1 MKEIYN
7 KLITRIDKKQIFLN
21 EPMKNHTTFKVGGP
35 ADIFIKVNNIEE
47 LKFILEIIKENN
59 VPLTVIGNGSN
70 ILVKDGGIR
79 GVVIKLNFNEIVKN
93 DDDTFL
99 IGAGVL
105 MTKLSRILS
114 NECYEG
120 LEFACGI
127 PGTFAG
133 AVTMN
138 AGAYGSEISNILIS
152 STYIDKDLNIKTIS
166 KEEHDFKYRNS
177 IFNKK
182 DWIILSSKIKLKK
195 GLEEEINKKIEENNE
210 SRKSKQPINFPSAG
224 STFKRGD
231 GYITAEL
238 IDKCGLKG
246 YNIGD
251 AYVSDIHAGFVV
263 NKGNA
268 TAKNILQLVQHI
280 KDVVYKKF
288 NINIELEIKILG
300 EDE

>member
-7 KLITRIDKKQIFLN
+7 KLITKIDKKQIFLN

-114 NECYEG
+114 NEGYEG

-251 AYVSDIHAGFVV
+251 AYVSDMHAGFVV

-268 TAKNILQLVQHI
+268 TAKSILQLVQHI

>member
-7 KLITRIDKKQIFLN
+7 KLITKIDKKQIFLN

-114 NECYEG
+114 NEGYEG

-268 TAKNILQLVQHI
+268 TAKSILQLVQHI

>member
-7 KLITRIDKKQIFLN
+7 KLITKINKDQIFLN

-47 LKFILEIIKENN
+47 LKFILKIANDTN
-59 VPLTVIGNGSN
+59 LPLTVIGNGSN
-70 ILVKDGGIR
+70 LLIKDGGIR
-79 GVVIKLNFNEIVKN
+79 GIVIKLNFDEIVKKDEN
-93 DDDTFL
+93 TFVVGSSVL
-99 IGAGVL
+99 I
-105 MTKLSRILS
+105 TKLSRVLS
-114 NECYEG
+114 NEGYEG

-138 AGAYGSEISNILIS
+138 AGAYGGQISDVLIS
-152 STYIDKDLNIKTIS
+152 STYIDRNLNIQTITK
-166 KEEHDFKYRNS
+166 KEHEFEYRNS

-182 DWIILSSKIKLKK
+182 DWIILNSEIKLKK
-195 GLEEEINKKIEENNE
+195 GQKEEINKKIENNNQ
-210 SRKSKQPINFPSAG
+210 SRKTKQPINFPSAG

-231 GYITAEL
+231 NYITAEL

-251 AYVSDIHAGFVV
+251 AYVSDLHSGFVV

-268 TAKNILQLVQHI
+268 TAKDILKLVQHI
-280 KDVVYKKF
+280 KDVVYEKF
-288 NINIELEIKILG
+288 NINIELEIKVLG